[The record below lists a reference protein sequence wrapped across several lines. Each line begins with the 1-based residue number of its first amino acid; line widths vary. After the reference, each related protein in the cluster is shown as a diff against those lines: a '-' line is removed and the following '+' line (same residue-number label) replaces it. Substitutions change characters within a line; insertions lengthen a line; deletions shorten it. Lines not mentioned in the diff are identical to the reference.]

1 MNNYDQL
8 FQKEISELKGRP
20 TLLLHVC
27 CGVCSVYPLRLLN
40 QYFKITILYTNSNI
54 YPYSEYE
61 KRLGELERYLK
72 MLDTDIDLIVPK
84 YDPTFNVKLG
94 KYANAKEGMER
105 CVMCYS
111 LRMKEAFAYAVK
123 HKFDYCTT
131 IMSISNHKNAN
142 YINHIGEKLEEYFNH
157 QVKFLN
163 NDFKKRGG
171 IDKNRE
177 LNAEIDLYH
186 QPYCGCAYSLA
197 DYLNKVKNQEKLVA
211 EEETL
216 SQQLELEPSQKEN

>member
-20 TLLLHVC
+20 SLLLHVC
-27 CGVCSVYPLRLLN
+27 CGPCSVYPLRLLN

-61 KRLGELERYLK
+61 KRLSELERYVK
-72 MLDTDIDLIVPK
+72 MLDTDINIVIPK
-84 YDPTFNVKLG
+84 YDSDFQKKLG
-94 KYANAKEGMER
+94 KFGNYPEGQER
-105 CVMCYS
+105 CVLCYT
-111 LRMKEAFAYAVK
+111 LRMKDAFAYAVN
-123 HKFDYCTT
+123 HHFDYCTT

-142 YINHIGEKLEEYFNH
+142 YINHIGENLEELFDH
-157 QVKFLN
+157 KVKFLH

-177 LNAEIDLYH
+177 LNAQIDLYH

-197 DYLNKVKNQEKLVA
+197 DYHRK
-211 EEETL
+211 L
-216 SQQLELEPSQKEN
+216 SQAKLEELDENANAKLAIAKPEKQ